1 MRQRQN
7 IDRIARRDCLRYLS
21 TAMLGGFVGSGI
33 NCAIS
38 QSAFAQT
45 SRKENLAVLY
55 PEIGEPF
62 RAVFAKILEGIDD
75 KLQTRTY
82 KLAVPSDTD
91 LSAMV
96 ADLRRSDLK
105 VVIAL
110 GRAGMRLASA
120 LERGVDVVAGG
131 IISPT
136 ENEARDASILCL
148 APDPSLL
155 LQRLKTLLPT
165 AKRVNVAYSARH
177 SAWLMRFAQ
186 DAAKQ
191 TGLDLRAQ
199 EVSDLRGALR
209 YYQDF
214 FAQATSQDAL
224 WLLQD
229 PLAVDDS
236 SVLPLVLQ
244 ECWNKNLPLF
254 SSNVAHVR
262 RGALFSLYPDNLEL
276 GRSLGRSALARL
288 NSNAPLARGA
298 VPLRDVQAALNT
310 RTASHLG
317 LDVTPQFQSGFQ
329 LLLPER

>member
-7 IDRIARRDCLRYLS
+7 IDRISRRDCLRYLS
-21 TAMLGGFVGSGI
+21 TAMYGSFIGSGI

-38 QSAFAQT
+38 QSVFAQT

-75 KLQTRTY
+75 KLQMRTY
-82 KLAVPSDTD
+82 KLAVPGNTD
-91 LSAMV
+91 LSTMV

-120 LERGVDVVAGG
+120 LEQGVDVVAGG

-136 ENEARDASILCL
+136 ETEVRDASILCL
-148 APDPSLL
+148 TPDPSLL
-155 LQRLKTLLPT
+155 LQHLKILLPSV
-165 AKRVNVAYSARH
+165 KRVNVAYSMQH

-191 TGLDLRAQ
+191 IGLDLRVQ
-199 EVSDLRGALR
+199 EVGDLRKALR

-244 ECWNKNLPLF
+244 ESWDKNLPLF

-262 RGALFSLYPDNLEL
+262 RGALFSLYPDNLAKPI
-276 GRSLGRSALARL
+276 SLVDRKCRQC
-288 NSNAPLARGA
+288 P
-298 VPLRDVQAALNT
+298 
-310 RTASHLG
+310 RTN
-317 LDVTPQFQSGFQ
+317 
-329 LLLPER
+329 

>member
-1 MRQRQN
+1 MKRQR
-7 IDRIARRDCLRYLS
+7 DMESSKRRDCLRFLGTAIFSGAFNS
-21 TAMLGGFVGSGI
+21 TLT
-33 NCAIS
+33 
-38 QSAFAQT
+38 SAAYGQN
-45 SRKENLAVLY
+45 SRKEILAVLY
-55 PEIGEPF
+55 PDIGEPY
-62 RAVFAKILEGIDD
+62 RAIFTKILEGIDD

-82 KLAVPSDTD
+82 KIAVPSDAD
-91 LSAMV
+91 LATMV

-120 LERGVDVVAGG
+120 LERGVDVLAGG

-136 ENEARDASILCL
+136 DSEAREASVLCL
-148 APDPSLL
+148 APDPLL
-155 LQRLKTLLPT
+155 LMQRLKAMQPS
-165 AKRVNVAYSARH
+165 AKRVNVAYSGRH
-177 SAWLMRFAQ
+177 NAWLIRFAQ

-191 TGLDLRAQ
+191 LNLELRAQ

-224 WLLQD
+224 WLPQD
-229 PLAVDDS
+229 PLAVDES

-244 ECWNKNLPLF
+244 ESWNKNLPLF
-254 SSNVAHVR
+254 SSNLAHVR

-288 NSNAPLARGA
+288 NSNVPIVRGA
-298 VPLRDVQAALNT
+298 VPLRDVHAALNI

-317 LDVTPQFQSGFQ
+317 LDLTPQFQSGFE